1 MFPRIDNKESDA
13 SVQRG
18 EVLVYNKPPY
28 RRDASELSRQAS
40 KYDFT
45 SETSPG
51 IWKVVRKSDRAHFLA
66 RDVSSWLL
74 DHGSAAPSHT
84 SLLWLLDNQR
94 MIEPLMAVLNHENLV
109 NFVDWA
115 QLIGWK
121 DSKQPDQVT
130 HFFIYDYCNAG
141 TLENLFQTE
150 TRVTPS
156 GNEARYKVPVE
167 HNRFLPESLCWHVVC
182 SILKGLAWLHDGIR
196 EDLNPDTKEYEIFDA
211 GLDWQTI
218 LHRDIIPANIFF
230 CHPHTMSETYG
241 QCKLGNLSK
250 AFVSGHVNGVL
261 GGRVPPGKGKVLA
274 GQDGFEPLEKLRQK
288 KDMPMYHPPQFDQPY
303 TIISEYRSAGDVLMG
318 MMIKP
323 IMSAMKHMEYIRDR
337 NEKDWNEMF
346 SNANYSA
353 DLKDLVWE
361 LMSRTELEHQ
371 ATFDL
376 YLRAK
381 EGFQNFR
388 ETDRD
393 GKAMVTIEHVQVEH
407 AEAEAERRANEAELT
422 RRRNEQLDKED
433 DKIRDEELEAPCPNP
448 TREKLLREIAE
459 LIQTT
464 SERHEGRNRQ
474 VDESQS

>member
-1 MFPRIDNKESDA
+1 MEEA
-13 SVQRG
+13 
-18 EVLVYNKPPY
+18 PY
-28 RRDASELSRQAS
+28 RGLSTRAAPELSRQAS

-45 SETSPG
+45 SEVSPG
-51 IWKVVRKSDRAHFLA
+51 IWKVVRKNDRAHFLA

-74 DHGSAAPSHT
+74 DHGSDEPNHT
-84 SLLWLLDNQR
+84 SLLLLLDKQR

-109 NFVDWA
+109 NFVDWV

-121 DSKQPDQVT
+121 DSKRPDQAT

-150 TRVTPS
+150 TRIAPS
-156 GNEARYKVPVE
+156 CSEATCIEVPVDP
-167 HNRFLPESLCWHVVC
+167 NRFLPESMCWHVLC
-182 SILKGLAWLHDGIR
+182 SILKGLAWLHDGLR
-196 EDLNPDTKEYEIFDA
+196 EDLNPHTKEYEIFDA

-218 LHRDIIPANIFF
+218 LHRDIAPSNIFF

-261 GGRVPPGKGKVLA
+261 GDRVPPGQGKVLA
-274 GQDGFEPLEKLRQK
+274 GQDGFEPLEKLRQN
-288 KDMPMYHPPQFDQPY
+288 KDMPMYHPPQFNQPY
-303 TIISEYRSAGDVLMG
+303 TIISEYRSVGDVLMG

-323 IMSAMKHMEYIRDR
+323 IMAAMKHVEYIRDLD
-337 NEKDWNEMF
+337 EKNWNGMF
-346 SNANYSA
+346 TKANYSA

-371 ATFDL
+371 ATFKL

-381 EGFQNFR
+381 EGFEDFR
-388 ETDRD
+388 ENDRD
-393 GKAMVTIEHVQVEH
+393 GQAMVTIEHVQVKH
-407 AEAEAERRANEAELT
+407 AEAMAERMASEAELM

-433 DKIRDEELEAPCPNP
+433 EKVRDKELEAPSTNP
-448 TREKLLREIAE
+448 TREKLLQEIAE
-459 LIQTT
+459 LCQTT
-464 SERHEGRNRQ
+464 VERYQQRNRQ
-474 VDESQS
+474 VDES